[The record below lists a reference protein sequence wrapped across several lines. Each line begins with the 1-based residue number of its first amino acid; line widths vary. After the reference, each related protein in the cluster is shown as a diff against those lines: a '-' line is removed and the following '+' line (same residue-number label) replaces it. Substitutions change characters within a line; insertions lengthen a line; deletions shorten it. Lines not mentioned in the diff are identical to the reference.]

1 MVIIPFLHVVE
12 SLVKILNIL
21 SRVAQTIL
29 LYHAKFFTTSFS
41 MSFFKRKVTTTHFD
55 LFIVESFL
63 VAHKD
68 FLTIIVGHT
77 KTVNS
82 STDIKALTL
91 WYASHQ
97 NT

>member
-29 LYHAKFFTTSFS
+29 LYLAKFFTSFS

-63 VAHKD
+63 VAQN
-68 FLTIIVGHT
+68 FPTIIVGHT

-91 WYASHQ
+91 WHASH
-97 NT
+97 